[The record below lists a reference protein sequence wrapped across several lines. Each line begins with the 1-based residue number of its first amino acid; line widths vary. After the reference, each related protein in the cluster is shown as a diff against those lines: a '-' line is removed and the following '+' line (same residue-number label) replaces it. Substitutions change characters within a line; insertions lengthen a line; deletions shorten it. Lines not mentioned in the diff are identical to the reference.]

1 MMGCSVWKEI
11 KTSFA
16 DYSYDKESIEAIKY
30 SISKGQN
37 HIDGA
42 QFYGAGHTDEIIGEA
57 IKGFDRSKLFLAS
70 KIWKSYVLRNAVVP
84 ATRDILRKIQTDYL
98 DLLYIHAPFTEV
110 PMEEYILGLND
121 SIDLGLVKDI
131 GVSNFNLDQLKQ
143 AMDISKYP
151 IAANQ
156 LRYNVLYKTDAN
168 SEMIEFCNKNN
179 IMIVAYRP
187 IERRLLTKLQMK

>member
-16 DYSYDKESIEAIKY
+16 YYSYDKENIEAIRY
-30 SISKGQN
+30 SISKGSN
-37 HIDGA
+37 YIDGA

-110 PMEEYILGLND
+110 PMEE
-121 SIDLGLVKDI
+121 
-131 GVSNFNLDQLKQ
+131 
-143 AMDISKYP
+143 
-151 IAANQ
+151 
-156 LRYNVLYKTDAN
+156 
-168 SEMIEFCNKNN
+168 
-179 IMIVAYRP
+179 
-187 IERRLLTKLQMK
+187 